1 MENFFKHALKVSIAS
16 LVIAIV
22 LYVVILGVPLLVALK
37 ASTFAILIKVAVP
50 TLIFVTVL
58 GFIYSFFI
66 KGKRKF
72 VFLSLHFASLCII
85 SFGIYIVIELRD
97 FAP

>member
-1 MENFFKHALKVSIAS
+1 MKNFLKHALKVSITS

-22 LYVVILGVPLLVALK
+22 LYVLIICFPLFINLK
-37 ASTFAILIKVAVP
+37 SSTFAIFINVTVP
-50 TLIFVTVL
+50 TLILVTVL

-66 KGKRKF
+66 KGKQKF
-72 VFLSLHFASLCII
+72 VFLSLHFISLCII
-85 SFGIYIVIELRD
+85 SFGIYIVIGLRD